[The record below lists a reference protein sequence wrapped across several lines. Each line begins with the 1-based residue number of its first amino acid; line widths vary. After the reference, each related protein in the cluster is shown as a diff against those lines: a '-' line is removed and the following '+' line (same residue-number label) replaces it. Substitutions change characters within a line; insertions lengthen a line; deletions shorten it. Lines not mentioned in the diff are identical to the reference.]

1 MLREEDA
8 ATSLE
13 NVATKPLEVGL
24 ACCIRLTLAAQR
36 LLNDH
41 VEVLLVLVCQCTS
54 FLAHLSELLFEVR
67 YKACLTLQFFLLDTQ
82 LLVERLSLDV
92 ALLAGLLEARHLQ
105 LQLLI
110 IFL

>member
-54 FLAHLSELLFEVR
+54 FLAHLSDVVTSISLFFSF
-67 YKACLTLQFFLLDTQ
+67 FFLHSLPAARRHRHQ
-82 LLVERLSLDV
+82 SLVGGC
-92 ALLAGLLEARHLQ
+92 ANGG
-105 LQLLI
+105 
-110 IFL
+110 